1 MLTAEV
7 LAIIE
12 EFTRQMD
19 AANSSPGFT
28 YGLSGNVPNNSWL
41 LCDTVPSNKSARPVF
56 LYNAT
61 LLSVYIMN
69 ETESHT
75 FTLGIY
81 EHEGLG
87 STFTL
92 KHTTTFPGGGSSADR
107 IVFDNLAVPVALTTG
122 KALGI
127 KVTSGS
133 GKNITA
139 GLLIKGNRVP

>member
-19 AANSSPGFT
+19 AASSSPGFT
-28 YGLSGNVPNNSWL
+28 YGLSGNVSNGSWL
-41 LCDTVPSNKSARPVF
+41 MCDTVPSNKSARPIF

-61 LLSVYIMN
+61 LLSVFVMN
-69 ETESHT
+69 EDFDDT

-81 EHEGLG
+81 EHQGIG
-87 STFTL
+87 SVYTL
-92 KHTTTFPGGGSSADR
+92 KHTTTFPGGLGFADR
-107 IVFDNLAVPVALTTG
+107 IIFDNLAVPVALTTG

-127 KVTSGS
+127 QVTSGS

-139 GLLIKGNRVP
+139 GLLIKGSRTP